1 MMDVWCLM
9 FDLSLLMCWQMCVYI
24 YIHIVYG
31 WSRQWQ
37 FLQGFD
43 HGACLG
49 ANLQQRNGSG
59 FLERLLQQVDR
70 LKLLHLPWI
79 AHAACTQGNHRW
91 RHATSEHRYGMMIWV
106 HKGPIYIYIYYIYV
120 YYIYIQY
127 TSIIPSPRT
136 SVTASWAA
144 CDSAMVLLFLA
155 FSSPRN
161 LVASDKA
168 LPRRAMASERGQGP
182 QERGCHLGRCHITQN
197 SMQCQ
202 CRHCSMIEIHLIL
215 AGQNLNLISVSELQS
230 LWQRH
235 QEISLSPSAA
245 WAK

>member
-1 MMDVWCLM
+1 MYIVNHTMVLHNYTMIYSNTMYINDGCLM
-9 FDLSLLMCWQMCVYI
+9 FDVWSISVDVLTNVCIYI

-70 LKLLHLPWI
+70 LKLLRLPWI

-106 HKGPIYIYIYYIYV
+106 HKGPIYIYYIYT
-120 YYIYIQY
+120 YII
-127 TSIIPSPRT
+127 SIYSIHLSFRAPGPLWLPPGRP
-136 SVTASWAA
+136 VTPQWSCCFWPFHLRATWS
-144 CDSAMVLLFLA
+144 
-155 FSSPRN
+155 
-161 LVASDKA
+161 
-168 LPRRAMASERGQGP
+168 LP
-182 QERGCHLGRCHITQN
+182 T
-197 SMQCQ
+197 
-202 CRHCSMIEIHLIL
+202 RHCLGEPWRQKGDRGHRKEAVI
-215 AGQNLNLISVSELQS
+215 
-230 LWQRH
+230 
-235 QEISLSPSAA
+235 
-245 WAK
+245 